1 MLRSICTLE
10 LEHLY
15 NLLIYLHFVSF
26 LMVIQR
32 HGVDFRFATYDRR
45 RRVTTGGEDK
55 REEHIG
61 HQTQWANMMPKPKQH
76 KKRRTRSPHDFTPNI
91 KSPNYFSHLVT
102 WHDMYYSFVLI
113 GCFFGP
119 MWTA

>member
-76 KKRRTRSPHDFTPNI
+76 KKKKNQKPTQFHI
-91 KSPNYFSHLVT
+91 KYKKPKLF
-102 WHDMYYSFVLI
+102 
-113 GCFFGP
+113 
-119 MWTA
+119 